1 MRTFTSLALLLTV
14 LTVCHAKNLLVET
27 EDEDREPMIYV
38 DPMPLVEPSAF
49 AGLFS
54 GEDGDITLE
63 DLDDTEPKRRKNNGG
78 NKSNKRLA
86 FEMHQKAFRG

>member
-1 MRTFTSLALLLTV
+1 MRSYIALTLLLTV
-14 LTVCHAKNLLVET
+14 LTMCHAKNLLVET
-27 EDEDREPMIYV
+27 EDEDMEPMIHV
-38 DPMPLVEPSAF
+38 DPMPPAEPLAF

-63 DLDDTEPKRRKNNGG
+63 DLDDIEPKRRKNNGG